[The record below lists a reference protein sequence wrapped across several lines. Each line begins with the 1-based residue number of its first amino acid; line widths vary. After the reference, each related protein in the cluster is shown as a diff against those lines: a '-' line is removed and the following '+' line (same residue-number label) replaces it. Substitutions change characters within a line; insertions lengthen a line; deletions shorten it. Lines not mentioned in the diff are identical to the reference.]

1 MASVRGFLRYVREH
15 ADEALRE
22 KVAPAR
28 IPPAS
33 MGLALRSQTEALAV
47 VMLCPDEDIRREAA
61 AEGRAMLT
69 GVDWS
74 RVGDARVWECLD
86 LAYWRGVEAG
96 VLPA

>member
-1 MASVRGFLRYVREH
+1 
-15 ADEALRE
+15 
-22 KVAPAR
+22 
-28 IPPAS
+28 
-33 MGLALRSQTEALAV
+33 
-47 VMLCPDEDIRREAA
+47 MLCPDEDIRREAA